1 MKRILIFLFVVVLSI
16 FIYADGHV
24 NQLESNLVKDLI
36 YTNYMETELGMDIYW
51 EFSENDELYIAVKAP
66 VSGWISIGFEP
77 SRIMKD
83 AKIIIV
89 GLDEDEV
96 ILEEHYGNSMISH
109 RKIEEKYIENYYGER
124 TEEYSMAEI
133 KIPLNEE
140 SRYNTIKPNS
150 KIKTIIAYHSDSDN
164 FARKHSQR
172 DTIEIQF

>member
-1 MKRILIFLFVVVLSI
+1 MKRILIFLFIVVLSV

-24 NQLESNLVKDLI
+24 NQLESNLVEDLI
-36 YTNYMETELGMDIYW
+36 YTNYMETDLGMDIYW
-51 EFSENDELYIAVKAP
+51 EFSENNELYIAIKAP

-109 RKIEEKYIENYYGER
+109 RKIEEKYIENYYGE
-124 TEEYSMAEI
+124 
-133 KIPLNEE
+133 
-140 SRYNTIKPNS
+140 
-150 KIKTIIAYHSDSDN
+150 
-164 FARKHSQR
+164 
-172 DTIEIQF
+172 